1 MLFQVAI
8 GYPGEIQDKP
18 SGRWL
23 YWALAMIPFLFVVA
37 QLAVGG
43 SHIDV
48 LKVDERITQIRC
60 QKYVQDSWM
69 GPRLCFCQRYY
80 SPVFPKSD
88 ADFALRL
95 WTMQFRHLQ

>member
-23 YWALAMIPFLFVVA
+23 FWALAMIPFLFVVA

-43 SHIDV
+43 
-48 LKVDERITQIRC
+48 
-60 QKYVQDSWM
+60 
-69 GPRLCFCQRYY
+69 F
-80 SPVFPKSD
+80 
-88 ADFALRL
+88 
-95 WTMQFRHLQ
+95 HLGGIEG

>member
-43 SHIDV
+43 
-48 LKVDERITQIRC
+48 
-60 QKYVQDSWM
+60 
-69 GPRLCFCQRYY
+69 P
-80 SPVFPKSD
+80 
-88 ADFALRL
+88 
-95 WTMQFRHLQ
+95 HLDIIEG

>member
-1 MLFQVAI
+1 MLWLRICFGHIFCRIGRCFGHGNALAVLFQVAI

-48 LKVDERITQIRC
+48 IE
-60 QKYVQDSWM
+60 
-69 GPRLCFCQRYY
+69 G
-80 SPVFPKSD
+80 
-88 ADFALRL
+88 
-95 WTMQFRHLQ
+95 

>member
-43 SHIDV
+43 SH
-48 LKVDERITQIRC
+48 VDSIE
-60 QKYVQDSWM
+60 
-69 GPRLCFCQRYY
+69 G
-80 SPVFPKSD
+80 
-88 ADFALRL
+88 
-95 WTMQFRHLQ
+95 